1 MKKLNTTYRT
11 LPLALA
17 FAGLFT
23 VTNLAVAQQVTEE
36 IIVRAPAERV
46 IDVTPV
52 GSPVKLKDVVV
63 DRYVSITDLDLSRSE
78 DVIELDKR
86 IEAVAEESCQ
96 KIYDMFPLNPPNAT
110 QRYRCIKQA
119 VASAEKQRE
128 VAITVGH

>member
-11 LPLALA
+11 LPLAFA

-23 VTNLAVAQQVTEE
+23 VTNFAVAQQVTEE

-86 IEAVAEESCQ
+86 IEVVAEESCQ
-96 KIYDMFPLNPPNAT
+96 KLYDMFPLNPPNAT